1 MSKKPSKSLAQELDR
16 YITPFRHD
24 GSGKFHLKD
33 HKTDERGDLDKEKAL
48 AILDSNKKRMIE
60 FQEKLYAQDRWSL
73 LIVFQAMDAG
83 GKDSAIKAIFEG
95 INPQGCEVHAF
106 KAPSSRELDHDFLW
120 RHMIALP
127 ERGRIGIFN
136 RSHYEDVLVVKVRK
150 IVKAKEIEP
159 RYEQI
164 NAFERLLVENGTTV
178 LKFMLHISKAEQKER
193 LQERLDDPHKHW
205 KFNPGDLEDRKLWG
219 EYRTAYE
226 TVLSRCSTDHAPWY
240 VIPADRKWARN
251 AAIAAI
257 VRETLEDM
265 NPRYPKVT
273 WDPKSFTIE

>member
-1 MSKKPSKSLAQELDR
+1 MAEAILIKPGSKVRLKDYDPAATPGVKDKVTALEQLAQDR
-16 YITPFRHD
+16 AD
-24 GSGKFHLKD
+24 MC
-33 HKTDERGDLDKEKAL
+33 DL
-48 AILDSNKKRMIE
+48 
-60 FQEKLYAQDRWSL
+60 QEKLYAENRRAL
-73 LIVFQAMDAG
+73 LVVLQAMDTG
-83 GKDSAIKAIFEG
+83 GKDGTVKSVLSG
-95 INPQGCEVHAF
+95 VNPTGVEIMSF
-106 KAPSSRELDHDFLW
+106 KAPSEEERDHDFLW
-120 RHMIALP
+120 RIHSRVP
-127 ERGRIGIFN
+127 RRGNIGFFN

-219 EYRTAYE
+219 EFRAAYE
-226 TVLSRCSTDHAPWY
+226 TALSRCSTDHAPWY
-240 VIPADRKWARN
+240 VIPADRNWARN